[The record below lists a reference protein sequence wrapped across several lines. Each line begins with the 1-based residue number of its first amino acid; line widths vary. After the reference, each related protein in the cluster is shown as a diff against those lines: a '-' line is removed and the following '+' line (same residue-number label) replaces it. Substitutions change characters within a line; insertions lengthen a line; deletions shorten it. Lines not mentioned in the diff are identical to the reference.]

1 MAEMPERP
9 FCAGSGTAGRAGH
22 EHQATAAGDEDIG
35 SRRNVVA
42 RVTMGSPYDS
52 PRTAVYG
59 TVRTVVWEERVR
71 KDPVLPNNGTRL
83 FVARASCPR
92 KDHGP
97 RNPSNCGFC
106 TRLSLE
112 ASSIMLINR
121 RDLPQRKDA
130 NDRRCPL
137 LLKSAVPGGAPI

>member
-71 KDPVLPNNGTRL
+71 KDPVLPDTGDRPTRTL
-83 FVARASCPR
+83 
-92 KDHGP
+92 
-97 RNPSNCGFC
+97 
-106 TRLSLE
+106 
-112 ASSIMLINR
+112 
-121 RDLPQRKDA
+121 LP
-130 NDRRCPL
+130 
-137 LLKSAVPGGAPI
+137 